1 MLDTTLP
8 VCALQ
13 VDIPIPTAQKQIT
26 ALRHRPDGVQ
36 PCLDLVAEEYPVA
49 LVYNGISHAVMMA
62 TPCDL
67 EAFAIGFT
75 LSEGIVPSLRE
86 IYDVEVLFQAEGAE
100 VQITIAQSAFAKLKA
115 HRRTLTGRTG
125 CGVCGTESLK
135 LLDIDPDK
143 ITSQRIARPDPATIQ
158 RILADLPQHQPL
170 MQATGCAHAAAWCS
184 AEGKIL
190 RVFEDVGRHNA
201 MDKLLGWLAQSR
213 IDPAQGLVFL
223 TSRASYEL
231 VQKAARCN
239 LPVLATIS
247 APTALAVQMAQ
258 GAGIHLLS
266 FCRNNGFV
274 EYPGR

>member
-13 VDIPIPTAQKQIT
+13 ADIPMPTAHKQIA
-26 ALRHRPDGVQ
+26 ALRHRPEGVQ

-86 IYDVEVLFQAEGAE
+86 VYDVEVLFQAEGVE

-143 ITSQRIARPDPATIQ
+143 ITSQRIARPDSATIQ
-158 RILADLPQHQPL
+158 CILADLPQHQLL

-184 AEGKIL
+184 AEGEIL

-201 MDKLLGWLAQSR
+201 MDKLLGWMAQSR

-274 EYPGR
+274 EYPA